1 MYIYTIFIDFFFSF
15 VSCFKRAP
23 LGYALIKKII
33 LYWFPTISPPPYLFH
48 DGGRYHIETSLLCKS
63 MDWFLYDN
71 GLRYEIVKY
80 LETQWDSTFTQNQVY
95 IQKTTDGLSRTQN
108 TMKDIP

>member
-15 VSCFKRAP
+15 VSCFKRAL

-33 LYWFPTISPPPYLFH
+33 LYWLPTISPPPDLFH
-48 DGGRYHIETSLLCKS
+48 DGG
-63 MDWFLYDN
+63 
-71 GLRYEIVKY
+71 RYEIVKY

-95 IQKTTDGLSRTQN
+95 SQKTTDGLSRTQN